1 MGMSQCLLGTVCF
14 PVIGKMRKVHMNQSI
29 DTYEKN
35 QLLLQALAEFEND
48 LDQLLYSV
56 GAPNVLMIGRLSH
69 SNLPSVIRLQT
80 WYENFKQRM
89 RNEPSYLKKVIE
101 EVPKI
106 VAKTNSEDIMD
117 VIGDDDFLNLIRPN

>member
-1 MGMSQCLLGTVCF
+1 MEMTQCLLGTVCL
-14 PVIGKMRKVHMNQSI
+14 PVIGKMRKVHMNPSLGE
-29 DTYEKN
+29 YEKS
-35 QLLLQALAEFEND
+35 QLLLQALAEFEDD

-56 GAPNVLMIGRLSH
+56 GAPNILMMGRLSH
-69 SNLPSVIRLQT
+69 SNLPSVVRMQA

-106 VAKTNSEDIMD
+106 AAKNNSEDIMD